1 MKKKLYILIKNNYDG
16 SIIFFT
22 FLLLLGSLFE
32 IAGLGVLIPLFNILF
47 DKDKFIQY
55 DIYNLINPKYY
66 IQVTLTIVLFFY
78 LIKSGFLIFL
88 SWKQSKFVSEISSN
102 LGKNMFKGY
111 LGMPYSYHINI
122 NSSIILRNIVHDTG
136 YFTSVIHSYLGIVVE
151 FSVLSGFIVL
161 LIITEPLGAIF
172 VVLIFG
178 IIIMVFQNKT
188 KLKIAQWGDIRQGLM
203 GDMNRYISQ
212 GIEGIKE
219 TILLGRQDF
228 FYNQFRRANNQNQSI
243 MIKVNTLMQIP
254 RIFLEL
260 IALLSLSSLIFFML
274 VQGKSITSVI
284 TVLGLF
290 AAAAFRMLPS
300 INRVMGYYQ
309 QIRFA
314 NSSINLIFSEFETFQ
329 IKELKRSNS
338 KIEFNNLTIQN
349 LDFKYPGSETMV
361 LSQINFSL
369 HKGQTIGIIGKS
381 GSGKSTFIDILL
393 GLFQP
398 LNGDILINSENINKY
413 IDEWQNIIGYVPQS
427 IFLTDDSIIN
437 NIALGIPYDDIS
449 MDKVQKCIEI
459 AQLNDFIN
467 TLEDGLLTNVGE
479 RGVSLSGGQ
488 RQRIGIARA
497 LYNDPQI
504 LVFDEA
510 TSALDT
516 ETESAFMESIKF
528 LTGKKT
534 IIMVAHRLTTLID
547 CDEIY
552 KFVNGQAILV
562 DNFKCQLS
570 K

>member
-16 SIIFFT
+16 SILFFT
-22 FLLLLGSLFE
+22 FLLFLGAIFE

-47 DKDKFIQY
+47 DKDKFIKY
-55 DIYNLINPKYY
+55 DIFNLVNPKYY
-66 IQVTLTIVLFFY
+66 IQVTLTVVLLFY
-78 LIKSGFLIFL
+78 LIKSIFLIFL
-88 SWKQSKFVSEISSN
+88 SWKQSKFVSEISGN

-122 NSSIILRNIVHDTG
+122 NTSIILRNIVHDTG
-136 YFTSVIHSYLGIVVE
+136 YFTSVIQSYLGIAVE
-151 FSVLSGFIVL
+151 FSVLSGFILL

-172 VVLIFG
+172 VVLTFG
-178 IIIMVFQNKT
+178 VIIMLFQNKT
-188 KLKIAQWGDIRQGLM
+188 KLKIAQWGDIKQGLM
-203 GDMNRYISQ
+203 GDMNKYISQ

-228 FYNQFRRANNQNQSI
+228 FYNQFRLANNQNQSI

-274 VQGKSITSVI
+274 LQGKSVTSII

-329 IKELKRSNS
+329 MKELKRSNNI
-338 KIEFNNLTIQN
+338 IEFTNLSIQN
-349 LDFKYPGSETMV
+349 LDFKYPGSETLV
-361 LSQINFSL
+361 LSNINFSL
-369 HKGQTIGIIGKS
+369 EQGQTIGIIGKS

-393 GLFQP
+393 GLFHP
-398 LNGDILINSENINKY
+398 IKGEILVNSEKIENYIN
-413 IDEWQNIIGYVPQS
+413 EWQNIIGYVPQS
-427 IFLTDDSIIN
+427 IFLTDDSILN
-437 NIALGIPYDDIS
+437 NIALGISANQIS
-449 MDKVQKCIEI
+449 IDKVQKCIEI
-459 AQLNDFIN
+459 AQLNEFIN
-467 TLEDGLLTNVGE
+467 SLDDGLLTNVGE

-510 TSALDT
+510 TSALDS
-516 ETESAFMESIKF
+516 ETERAFMESIK
-528 LTGKKT
+528 LLVGKKT
-534 IIMVAHRLTTLID
+534 IIMVAHRLSTLVD
-547 CDEIY
+547 CDKIY
-552 KFVNGQAILV
+552 KFSNGDAILV
-562 DNFKCQLS
+562 DNFKNELH

>member
-1 MKKKLYILIKNNYDG
+1 MKKKLYILIKNNYNG
-16 SIIFFT
+16 SIIIFT
-22 FLLLLGSLFE
+22 FFLFLGAIFE

-47 DKDKFIQY
+47 DKDKFVQY
-55 DIYNLINPKYY
+55 DIFNLINPKYY
-66 IQVTLTIVLFFY
+66 IQVTLIIVLLFY
-78 LIKSGFLIFL
+78 LFKSAFLIFL

-136 YFTSVIHSYLGIVVE
+136 YFTSVIHSYLGIIVE

-178 IIIMVFQNKT
+178 AIIMLFQNKT
-188 KLKIAQWGDIRQGLM
+188 KIKIARWGDIRQGLM
-203 GDMNRYISQ
+203 GDMNKYISQ

-228 FYNQFRRANNQNQSI
+228 FYNQFRFANNQNQSI

-260 IALLSLSSLIFFML
+260 VALLSLSSLIFFML
-274 VQGKSITSVI
+274 LQGKSITSII

-314 NSSINLIFSEFETFQ
+314 NSSINLIFSEFESFKM
-329 IKELKRSNS
+329 KELKRSDR
-338 KIEFNNLTIQN
+338 KFDFNDLTIES
-349 LDFKYPGSETMV
+349 LDFKYPGSPNMV
-361 LSQINFSL
+361 LSKINFSL

-398 LNGDILINSENINKY
+398 INGEILVNSENIENY

-437 NIALGIPYDDIS
+437 NIALGIPSNEINL
-449 MDKVQKCIEI
+449 DKVQKCIEI
-459 AQLNDFIN
+459 AQLNDFVN
-467 TLEDGLLTNVGE
+467 SLDDGLLTNVGE

-516 ETESAFMESIKF
+516 ETESAFMESIK
-528 LTGKKT
+528 LLAGKKT
-534 IIMVAHRLTTLID
+534 IIMVAHRLTTLVN
-547 CDEIY
+547 CDKVY
-552 KFVNGQAILV
+552 KFFNGEAILV
-562 DNFKCQLS
+562 DNFKSQLN